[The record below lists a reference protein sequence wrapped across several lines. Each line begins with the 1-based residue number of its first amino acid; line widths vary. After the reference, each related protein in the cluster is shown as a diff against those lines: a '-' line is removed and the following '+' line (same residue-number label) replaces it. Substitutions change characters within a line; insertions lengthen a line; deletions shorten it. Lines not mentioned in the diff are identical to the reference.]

1 MRKKLYQILKEVS
14 EFTPASDRHL
24 FLRQSGSVAIKEILR
39 YAFDKNINF
48 VLPKGEPP
56 FKPFEGYDAEGR
68 LYSEIRRLYLFVEG
82 GNPNLKP
89 VRREFLF
96 IQLLES
102 IDSEDAKL
110 LLAVK
115 EKKLPFKGITEKTV
129 RQAFPDLLPLEGN
142 DEQNIT

>member
-24 FLRQSGSVAIKEILR
+24 FLRQNGSVAIKEILR

-68 LYSEIRRLYLFVEG
+68 LTQ
-82 GNPNLKP
+82 K
-89 VRREFLF
+89 
-96 IQLLES
+96 
-102 IDSEDAKL
+102 
-110 LLAVK
+110 
-115 EKKLPFKGITEKTV
+115 
-129 RQAFPDLLPLEGN
+129 
-142 DEQNIT
+142 

>member
-1 MRKKLYQILKEVS
+1 M
-14 EFTPASDRHL
+14 
-24 FLRQSGSVAIKEILR
+24 
-39 YAFDKNINF
+39 
-48 VLPKGEPP
+48 
-56 FKPFEGYDAEGR
+56 
-68 LYSEIRRLYLFVEG
+68 FVEG